1 MTLSKREIR
10 EEAIALREALV
21 TRNDAAIRKLEEAI
35 DSKDLARAEE
45 LYAVIVDRWIR
56 IERFSDDVFSNSAD
70 LKEKREENLFIDD
83 YFWTKDFI
91 ISKVNSFFKEE
102 RSFDLNFI
110 DPYLTQPEDTN
121 DVLGPVVSSDI
132 LQSSLILQDESIF
145 NPNNS
150 IENIVFLDYNDEQ
163 PEVTTT
169 VLGPVVS
176 SDILQDDY
184 IEQPEDTNVVPDPAV
199 SSDNPPKFINPLSE
213 SINDSIILNKNKF
226 FSDVEDNES
235 IENPA
240 AHPLLIQDEQT
251 KVCCLPPLQPSSSV
265 IRVSMELQME
275 SPFLNSSQP
284 ERPSESPP
292 LHPNSSKEIVST
304 FRNQL
309 QSHPVDNSSVEMES
323 ILDNPSFPDPILHY
337 PSEIT
342 SSSILFYFSK
352 RELLHDSPSLKTN
365 HKKPRSSLVAGHTRP
380 SSFHRIPNVC
390 FPHPLYRY
398 PSSTIIYV
406 AVELQMGSP
415 FPESSQIEFQIES
428 TLLHPHSSKEIL
440 TTFRN
445 HLQSHPVNNLSVE
458 MENRAEIP
466 SIFNSFIQ
474 SQRKSTQSSIL
485 FYSSKLKSGHTWQ
498 SLLYSKPKYSFILL
512 PFIRIPHQGIQDH
525 VIKQTRTRRRPRPP
539 VCWDLPSRTRTDYKL
554 SSVPDHGDNK
564 ATSSTQS
571 HSWRHRR
578 WKYFEFLLLELTACY
593 P

>member
-1 MTLSKREIR
+1 
-10 EEAIALREALV
+10 
-21 TRNDAAIRKLEEAI
+21 
-35 DSKDLARAEE
+35 
-45 LYAVIVDRWIR
+45 
-56 IERFSDDVFSNSAD
+56 
-70 LKEKREENLFIDD
+70 
-83 YFWTKDFI
+83 
-91 ISKVNSFFKEE
+91 
-102 RSFDLNFI
+102 
-110 DPYLTQPEDTN
+110 
-121 DVLGPVVSSDI
+121 
-132 LQSSLILQDESIF
+132 
-145 NPNNS
+145 
-150 IENIVFLDYNDEQ
+150 
-163 PEVTTT
+163 
-169 VLGPVVS
+169 
-176 SDILQDDY
+176 
-184 IEQPEDTNVVPDPAV
+184 
-199 SSDNPPKFINPLSE
+199 
-213 SINDSIILNKNKF
+213 
-226 FSDVEDNES
+226 
-235 IENPA
+235 
-240 AHPLLIQDEQT
+240 
-251 KVCCLPPLQPSSSV
+251 
-265 IRVSMELQME
+265 MELQIE

-323 ILDNPSFPDPILHY
+323 IFDNPSFLDPIHHY

-352 RELLHDSPSLKTN
+352 RELLHDSSPLKTN
-365 HKKPRSSLVAGHTRP
+365 HKEPRSSLVAGHTRP

-440 TTFRN
+440 TTFRS
-445 HLQSHPVNNLSVE
+445 HLQSHPVNNLSIE

-485 FYSSKLKSGHTWQ
+485 FYSSKLESGHTWQ

-525 VIKQTRTRRRPRPP
+525 LIKQTRTRRRPRPP

-554 SSVPDHGDNK
+554 STVPDHGDNK